1 MKICLIG
8 TVASSTLNFRKTFI
22 ELLIQEGHE
31 VYVFA
36 TDYSEKTSAAI
47 KALGAEPVSYQLNRG
62 GLNPFADIKST
73 IQLKNKIKAIAPDI
87 VFSYFSKPVIFGTLA
102 AKLANVPRI
111 VGMLEGLGYAFTPEP
126 PYKKESFKK
135 KLVRKVQIFLYKISF
150 RYLNRIIFLNPDDP
164 VDLLEKQQIK
174 VKDVKILGGIGVDLE
189 KFKPTPPSLN
199 PIRFLFIGRLL
210 AEKGIFEFIKAAE
223 IVKKEHPSTEFIVLG
238 AIDKENPSSLSQKD
252 LNYYKK
258 SNIIIHPG
266 HVENVEEW
274 IAKSSVFVL
283 PSYYREGVP
292 CSTQE
297 AMACGRSII
306 TTDVPGCRETV
317 INLYNGYLIPP
328 NDFNSLAI
336 IMMELINNKE
346 KINFLGKNSEKLC
359 KEKFYSKKQNNILF
373 NYLIEN
379 YGGGFKT
386 EVQHPGFNE

>member
-22 ELLIQEGHE
+22 ELLIQEGNE

-102 AKLANVPRI
+102 AKLAKVPRI

-126 PYKKESFKK
+126 PHKKESFKK
-135 KLVRKVQIFLYKISF
+135 KLVRAVQIFLYKISF
-150 RYLNRIIFLNPDDP
+150 RYLDRIIFLNPDDP
-164 VDLLEKQQIK
+164 VDLLEKHKIK

-189 KFKPTPPSLN
+189 KFKPTPPSLD

-210 AEKGIFEFIKAAE
+210 AEKGIFEFLKAAE
-223 IVKKEHPSTEFIVLG
+223 IVKQQHPEVEFIVLG
-238 AIDKENPSSLSQKD
+238 AIDKDNPSSLSQSD
-252 LNYYKK
+252 LDYYKQA
-258 SNIIIHPG
+258 NIIIHPG
-266 HVENVEEW
+266 HVDNVQAW
-274 IAKSSVFVL
+274 IEKSSVFVL
-283 PSYYREGVP
+283 PSYREGVP

-297 AMACGRSII
+297 AMACGRAVI

-317 INLYNGYLIPP
+317 ISQKNG
-328 NDFNSLAI
+328 F
-336 IMMELINNKE
+336 
-346 KINFLGKNSEKLC
+346 KINPEDYKELLEKTIFFIKNKDKIKSMGFESHTLSLQNFDAKTQSNKLLNLV
-359 KEKFYSKKQNNILF
+359 KGY
-373 NYLIEN
+373 
-379 YGGGFKT
+379 
-386 EVQHPGFNE
+386 

>member
-102 AKLANVPRI
+102 AKLAKVPRI

-126 PYKKESFKK
+126 PHKKESFKK
-135 KLVRKVQIFLYKISF
+135 KLVRAVQIFLYKISF
-150 RYLNRIIFLNPDDP
+150 RYLDRIIFLNPDDP
-164 VDLLEKQQIK
+164 VDLLEKHKIK
-174 VKDVKILGGIGVDLE
+174 VKDVQILGGIGVDLE
-189 KFKPTPPSLN
+189 KFKPTPPSLD

-210 AEKGIFEFIKAAE
+210 AEKGIFEFLKAAE
-223 IVKKEHPSTEFIVLG
+223 IVKQQHPEVEFIVLG
-238 AIDKENPSSLSQKD
+238 AIDKDNPSSLSQSD
-252 LNYYKK
+252 LDYYKQA
-258 SNIIIHPG
+258 NIIIHPG
-266 HVENVEEW
+266 HVDNVQAW
-274 IAKSSVFVL
+274 IEKSSVFVL
-283 PSYYREGVP
+283 PSYREGVP

-297 AMACGRSII
+297 AMACGRAVI

-317 INLYNGYLIPP
+317 INEENGYLIMPF
-328 NDFNSLAI
+328 DKK
-336 IMMELINNKE
+336 ELIDKLIRFIDKKE
-346 KINFLGKNSEKLC
+346 KIQIFGMNSTNISKIKFNRAIQNKKLHQFIC
-359 KEKFYSKKQNNILF
+359 NK
-373 NYLIEN
+373 
-379 YGGGFKT
+379 
-386 EVQHPGFNE
+386 

>member
-73 IQLKNKIKAIAPDI
+73 IQLKNKIKAISPDI

-102 AKLANVPRI
+102 AKLAKVPRI

-126 PYKKESFKK
+126 PHKKESFKK
-135 KLVRKVQIFLYKISF
+135 KLVRAVQIFLYKISF
-150 RYLNRIIFLNPDDP
+150 RYLDRIIFLNPDDP
-164 VDLLEKQQIK
+164 VDLLEKHKIK
-174 VKDVKILGGIGVDLE
+174 VKDVQILGGIGVDLE
-189 KFKPTPPSLN
+189 KFKPTPPSLD

-210 AEKGIFEFIKAAE
+210 AEKGIFEFLKAAE
-223 IVKKEHPSTEFIVLG
+223 IIKQQHPEVEFIVLG
-238 AIDKENPSSLSQKD
+238 AIDKDNPSSLSQSD
-252 LNYYKK
+252 LDYYKR
-258 SNIIIHPG
+258 SDIIIHPG
-266 HVENVEEW
+266 HVDNVQEW
-274 IAKSSVFVL
+274 IEKSSVFVL
-283 PSYYREGVP
+283 PSYREGVP

-297 AMACGRSII
+297 AMACGRAVI

-317 INLYNGYLIPP
+317 INEENGYLIMPF
-328 NDFNSLAI
+328 DKK
-336 IMMELINNKE
+336 ELIDKLIRFIDKKE
-346 KINFLGKNSEKLC
+346 KIQIFGMNSTNISKIKFNRAIQNKKLHQFIC
-359 KEKFYSKKQNNILF
+359 NK
-373 NYLIEN
+373 
-379 YGGGFKT
+379 
-386 EVQHPGFNE
+386 

>member
-36 TDYSEKTSAAI
+36 TDYSKKTSAAI

-102 AKLANVPRI
+102 AKLAKVPRI

-126 PYKKESFKK
+126 PHKKESFKK
-135 KLVRKVQIFLYKISF
+135 KLVRAVQIFLYKISF
-150 RYLNRIIFLNPDDP
+150 RYLDRIIFLNPDDP
-164 VDLLEKQQIK
+164 VDLLEKHKIK
-174 VKDVKILGGIGVDLE
+174 VKDVQILGGIGVDLE
-189 KFKPTPPSLN
+189 KFKPTPPSLD

-210 AEKGIFEFIKAAE
+210 AEKGIFEFLKAAE
-223 IVKKEHPSTEFIVLG
+223 IVKQQHPEVEFIVLG
-238 AIDKENPSSLSQKD
+238 AIDKDNPSSLSQSD
-252 LNYYKK
+252 LDYYKQA
-258 SNIIIHPG
+258 NIIIHPG
-266 HVENVEEW
+266 HVDNVQEW
-274 IAKSSVFVL
+274 IEKSSVFVL
-283 PSYYREGVP
+283 PSYREGVP

-297 AMACGRSII
+297 AMACGRAVI

-317 INLYNGYLIPP
+317 IDNKNGFLTPAYKYEFLVEKFLFFVDHP
-328 NDFNSLAI
+328 
-336 IMMELINNKE
+336 E
-346 KINFLGKNSEKLC
+346 KINKFGLESLNLTKL
-359 KEKFYSKKQNNILF
+359 LF
-373 NYLIEN
+373 NKSIQNQKLIKLMVDSN
-379 YGGGFKT
+379 LNG
-386 EVQHPGFNE
+386 VVA